1 MIAMRMITRR
11 ALAIAVLAVSGA
23 AAAGRAQSVQLPARD
38 ATRPV
43 TGSATVSGIVTTD
56 EASPRPLRRVRVALQ
71 SADLRAPVAAV
82 TDDTGRFILHGV
94 VAGHYTVMA
103 TRPGYVDTILGAAS
117 GSFLGAPMA
126 VADGEQVS
134 GISIR
139 MPRGAVI
146 TGTVRYPGGRPAQ
159 GMQVQVSQVKSVDGK
174 RRTRFTTALGMAM
187 ATTDDRGVYRQFGL
201 PPGDYVVQLIVVAGP
216 GGMSQAHRQTTS
228 NEASWGDRMASS
240 AAAPW
245 TSPPPAGS
253 VETLAPVYYPG
264 TTNLDAA
271 QVISV
276 AAGEEREGI
285 DVTVESVPTARL
297 SGRVFDADGQP
308 RAGVTVRLS
317 GKAGSSLS
325 DMIGALVGRGG
336 RTDAEG
342 VFSVDAVPPGE
353 YTLTAQ
359 AAPAGD
365 TAKPAPADAQANIMT
380 MMSGLFGG
388 GNTAGSLYAAEA
400 VAVSGQDI
408 SNLDLRL
415 RPGVTMSGTL
425 VFEGSAERPKG
436 AMQVT
441 LVPVSGNASAIGVAM
456 SMFQGANAPVAADLT
471 FSMKGIMPNR
481 YRASV
486 SLPGL
491 MFGQPM
497 PNATWVLKTIRV
509 GEGPDLADTP
519 FEIDAGRDWTGVTV
533 TLTDKPVV
541 LSGKVLDAQGR
552 PSSAFPIIIFSTN
565 SAHWAAGS
573 RRVQQVRPASD
584 GSYRLSGLPAGE
596 YYIGAVTT
604 LDLEDLFDPL
614 FLQQVVPI
622 AFRITLAD
630 GETRQQDLKL
640 GGK

>member
-1 MIAMRMITRR
+1 MTTRR
-11 ALAIAVLAVSGA
+11 ALTIAVFTLWA
-23 AAAGRAQSVQLPARD
+23 AAPAGHAQSVQAPARD
-38 ATRPV
+38 ASRAA
-43 TGSATVSGIVTTD
+43 TGTATVSGIVTTD
-56 EASPRPLRRVRVALQ
+56 ESSPRPVRRVRVALQ
-71 SADLRAPVAAV
+71 SADLRAPIAAV
-82 TDDTGRFILHGV
+82 TDDAGRFILHGV

-103 TRPGYVDTILGAAS
+103 SRPGYVDTILGAES
-117 GSFLGAPMA
+117 GSFLGAPIA
-126 VADGEQVS
+126 VAEGEQVT
-134 GISIR
+134 GLSIR

-174 RRTRFTTALGMAM
+174 RRTRLTTALGMAM

-216 GGMSQAHRQTTS
+216 GVQAQRQTTS

-240 AAAPW
+240 AAETW
-245 TSPPPAGS
+245 TSPPPAGRI
-253 VETLAPVYYPG
+253 ETLAPVYYPG
-264 TTNLDAA
+264 TTDIDAA
-271 QVISV
+271 QVITI
-276 AAGEEREGI
+276 AAGEERDGI

-365 TAKPAPADAQANIMT
+365 TAKPASADAQANIMT

-425 VFEGSAERPKG
+425 VFEGSADRPKG

-486 SLPGL
+486 NLPGL
-491 MFGQPM
+491 MFGQAM

-519 FEIDAGRDWTGVTV
+519 FAIEAGRDWTGVTV
-533 TLTDKPVV
+533 TLTDKPIV

-552 PSSAFPIIIFSTN
+552 PSSAFPILIFSTN
-565 SAHWAAGS
+565 PAHWAAGS

-614 FLQQVVPI
+614 FLQQIVPI
-622 AFRITLAD
+622 AFRITLAE